1 MFRWLFVGILLL
13 GGVHLSANAIEPD
26 HAIHEELRAL
36 IKGLEEAVNSEAY
49 DKLHQYLHKDLRIT
63 MSNQEVLSSHEDV
76 DKFFNFWFGPDG
88 FLKRVEMKLDAD
100 SLTELYADK
109 TIGIVRGSGEENTYL
124 SDSRFF
130 PMKTRWTATVIKD
143 VDGKWRV
150 LSLHIGVDFLDNPIL
165 SVAKESGKYM
175 AVAGALIGLLIGL
188 LAGFMLWRK
197 RQTTAAK

>member
-1 MFRWLFVGILLL
+1 MFRWLLVGILFFL
-13 GGVHLSANAIEPD
+13 GVHLSANEPD

-36 IKGLEEAVNSEAY
+36 IKGLEEAVNSEQY
-49 DKLHQYLHKDLRIT
+49 GKLHQYLHKDLRIT

-88 FLKRVEMKLDAD
+88 FLERVEMKLNAD

-143 VDGKWRV
+143 IDGKWRV
-150 LSLHIGVDFLDNPIL
+150 LTLHIGVNFLDNPIL
-165 SVAKESGKYM
+165 SVAEESGKYM
-175 AVAGALIGLLIGL
+175 AIAGALIGLFVGL
-188 LAGFMLWRK
+188 LAGLMFWRK
-197 RQTTAAK
+197 RRTTTTQ